1 MPRRTPNETK
11 NANEATNRRSRL
23 PSAKWK
29 LQRLFMRAGDTSISV
44 TQAAMGIDIAN
55 SHAIVGARA
64 TVERKFGIVQGYP
77 KP

>member
-1 MPRRTPNETK
+1 
-11 NANEATNRRSRL
+11 
-23 PSAKWK
+23 
-29 LQRLFMRAGDTSISV
+29 MRAGDTSISV